1 MEELALS
8 APLFIINKA
17 WKAVDGLCECHV
29 EGIMED
35 NIQKLYHQ
43 VRDIGAW
50 YMIYQ
55 IHDNIERTKK
65 IIPEIQEF
73 VLWFLE
79 ENRFGI
85 ENELYQGMSCNLID
99 ILKDILGAL
108 EQDDMVLLN
117 DAMSYG
123 LMEYLQ
129 LFLDVGQEVEIE
141 ENV

>member
-1 MEELALS
+1 
-8 APLFIINKA
+8 
-17 WKAVDGLCECHV
+17 
-29 EGIMED
+29 
-35 NIQKLYHQ
+35 
-43 VRDIGAW
+43 
-50 YMIYQ
+50 
-55 IHDNIERTKK
+55 
-65 IIPEIQEF
+65 
-73 VLWFLE
+73 
-79 ENRFGI
+79 
-85 ENELYQGMSCNLID
+85 MSCNLID